1 VRRPHVIIVGGGFA
15 GLYAA
20 RAVARADVDVTVL
33 DRTNHHV
40 FQPLLYQVA
49 TASLSPGDITAPIR
63 WVLRK
68 QKNVRVLLAEVTAVD
83 LGARNVRLDDGNGM
97 PFDYL
102 VLAPGARH
110 SYFNHPE
117 WESLAPGLKSVE
129 DGAEMRRRFLLAFER
144 AERSDDAAERNALL
158 TFVIIGG
165 GPTGVELAGALP
177 DIARKALVR
186 DFRRID
192 TRRTRVIL
200 LEAGPRV
207 LPSFP
212 EPLSRRAQRDLEALG
227 VEVRTGARVTDVRD
241 DAVCIGDEQ
250 IATRTVFWAA
260 GNAASPLAR
269 DLAVPLDGMGRVVVE
284 PDLSIPGHPHVF
296 AVGDVAAMMS
306 RGKPVPGVAP
316 AAMQAGRCAARNVI
330 RLLRGEAGRPFRY
343 VNKGDLATIGRHR
356 AVADFGRFRFGG
368 RVAWWLWLTVHI
380 TYLIGFRN
388 RLTVLIEWAYA
399 YFTYQRGVRLITRRE
414 AVR

>member
-1 VRRPHVIIVGGGFA
+1 
-15 GLYAA
+15 
-20 RAVARADVDVTVL
+20 
-33 DRTNHHV
+33 
-40 FQPLLYQVA
+40 
-49 TASLSPGDITAPIR
+49 
-63 WVLRK
+63 
-68 QKNVRVLLAEVTAVD
+68 
-83 LGARNVRLDDGNGM
+83 
-97 PFDYL
+97 